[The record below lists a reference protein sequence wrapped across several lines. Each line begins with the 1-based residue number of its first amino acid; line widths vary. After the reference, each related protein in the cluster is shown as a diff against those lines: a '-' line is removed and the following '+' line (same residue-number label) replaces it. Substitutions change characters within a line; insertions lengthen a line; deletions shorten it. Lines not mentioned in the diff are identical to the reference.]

1 MKIMKT
7 VFELNVNYLVEKF
20 TKLYSKMTLTKV
32 FMEERLD
39 EKRTI
44 NS

>member
-1 MKIMKT
+1 MKI
-7 VFELNVNYLVEKF
+7 VFELSVNYRLKTF
-20 TKLYSKMTLTKV
+20 KIYSKIILTKV